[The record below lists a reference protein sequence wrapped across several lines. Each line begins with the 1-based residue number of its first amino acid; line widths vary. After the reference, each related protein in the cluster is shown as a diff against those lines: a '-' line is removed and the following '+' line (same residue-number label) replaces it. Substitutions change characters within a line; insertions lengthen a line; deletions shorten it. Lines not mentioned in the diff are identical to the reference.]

1 MTSVRVV
8 EVIPGKTTVGIE
20 IPNENRQM
28 VRFSEV
34 LATPQYDEQKSPV
47 TPPRA
52 TTSAASR

>member
-34 LATPQYDEQKSPV
+34 LATPRTMSRSPLS
-47 TPPRA
+47 PWPWA
-52 TTSAASR
+52 TTLAASR